1 MLDVNNLGHFDPKMR
16 EEIIKQFDKIKSDA
30 GIGFDND
37 EEDYQKEIEDM
48 LGLSF
53 SEMETEINNLTRLR
67 TIKVELTSE
76 DSVFPKYAYPS
87 DSGFDLH
94 AVEEVII
101 GPFGRALVPT
111 GLKLSFEEGYE
122 IQVRPKSGL
131 AIKQGLT
138 VLNTPGTVDQGYT
151 GEIQVIIFN
160 TNNTT
165 ITIPK
170 GMKIGQ
176 GVLCPVVQ
184 GKYVNFEPVD
194 KVEDKDRGDNGFGST
209 GII

>member
-1 MLDVNNLGHFDPKMR
+1 MNLPDLGHFDPKLR
-16 EEIIKQFDKIKSDA
+16 EEIEKQFEKLQSDM
-30 GIGFDND
+30 GIEPD
-37 EEDYQKEIEDM
+37 EDYQKELEDM

-53 SEMETEINNLTRLR
+53 DDMEKQINEMAKVR
-67 TIKVELTSE
+67 TIKIELTHD

-94 AVEEVII
+94 ATEEVII

-111 GLKLSFEEGYE
+111 GLKVSFEEGYE

-151 GEIQVIIFN
+151 GEIQVIVFN

-165 ITIPK
+165 VTIPK
-170 GMKIGQ
+170 GMKVGQ

-184 GKYVNFEPVD
+184 GKYVSVEQVGQ
-194 KVEDKDRGDNGFGST
+194 VEDKDRGNNGFGST
-209 GII
+209 GI

>member
-1 MLDVNNLGHFDPKMR
+1 MIGLGNMGSFDPKIK
-16 EEIIKQFDKIKSDA
+16 EEITKQFEKIQSQM
-30 GIGFDND
+30 GIAPD
-37 EEDYQKEIEDM
+37 EDYQKELEEM

-53 SEMETEINNLTRLR
+53 QEMEQEINILNSMR
-67 TIKVELTSE
+67 TIRVELTNE
-76 DSVFPKYAYPS
+76 EVQLPKYAYPT
-87 DSGFDLH
+87 DSGFDLQSS
-94 AVEEVII
+94 EEVII

-111 GLKLSFEEGYE
+111 GLKLSFDEGYE

-151 GEIQVIIFN
+151 GEIQVIVFN

-165 ITIPK
+165 VTIPK

-176 GVLCPVVQ
+176 AVLCPVVQ
-184 GKYVNFEPVD
+184 GKYVIFEQVGQL
-194 KVEDKDRGDNGFGST
+194 EQKDRGDNGFGST
-209 GII
+209 GI